1 MPPVTK
7 LLQARYARMTRI
19 EPLQM
24 ISNVLFIQ
32 SLYNE
37 ITKAEM
43 GIIPSWDPRVGR
55 TLKYLIRG
63 ITVQLVNRIRLP
75 KGNFR
80 LTESCQ
86 TGVRRS

>member
-43 GIIPSWDPRVGR
+43 GIIPNWDPRVGR